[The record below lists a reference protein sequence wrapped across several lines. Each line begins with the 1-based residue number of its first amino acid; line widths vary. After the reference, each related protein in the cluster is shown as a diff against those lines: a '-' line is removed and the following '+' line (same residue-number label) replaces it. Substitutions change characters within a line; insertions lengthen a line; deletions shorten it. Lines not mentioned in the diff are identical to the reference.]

1 MFLHF
6 PPISWYNDDR
16 SYAAGRYFVK
26 HIFSFILCVML
37 MLSLAVIAY
46 ASPVTG
52 DNGIGMWIVLM
63 VVAVIVLVGIIVML
77 LKKNKGPKE

>member
-1 MFLHF
+1 M
-6 PPISWYNDDR
+6 
-16 SYAAGRYFVK
+16 K

-37 MLSLAVIAY
+37 MLSLAVIAH
-46 ASPVTG
+46 ASPLTG